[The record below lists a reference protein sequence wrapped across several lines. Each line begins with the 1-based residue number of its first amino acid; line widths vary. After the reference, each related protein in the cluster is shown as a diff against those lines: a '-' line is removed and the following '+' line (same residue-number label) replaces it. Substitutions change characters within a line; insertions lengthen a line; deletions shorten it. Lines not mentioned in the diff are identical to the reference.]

1 MPRTYALYVSFNTN
15 AWYVCLIR
23 ILSTLMP
30 MPYVYAVYVCLVCMP
45 CMYALHA
52 HHWSHGQV
60 LPEVGDEVKM
70 VNSRLVDG
78 IKGVDALF
86 TGEEGTSVE
95 IVVEKCDNSGIF
107 TCHLTRRP
115 LI

>member
-1 MPRTYALYVSFNTN
+1 MRVSAL
-15 AWYVCLIR
+15 
-23 ILSTLMP
+23 TLGGACWLEAIKSP
-30 MPYVYAVYVCLVCMP
+30 ND
-45 CMYALHA
+45 
-52 HHWSHGQV
+52 V

>member
-1 MPRTYALYVSFNTN
+1 
-15 AWYVCLIR
+15 
-23 ILSTLMP
+23 
-30 MPYVYAVYVCLVCMP
+30 MP